1 MSKAA
6 PGKYYRKG
14 ISLMQA
20 MERFGDNEK
29 AEAWLV
35 ECRWP
40 DGIRCAYCDGE
51 NVAKR
56 TSGRLTQQYYCKV
69 KTCGRKFTVKT
80 GTVMHDSRLP
90 LSKWAVAFYLY
101 NTSLK
106 GVSSMKLH
114 RDLGITQKTAWYL
127 AHRIRET
134 WNDETAKM
142 VGPVEADET
151 YIGGKEANKHADKKL
166 HAGRGP
172 VGKTAVAG
180 LRDRPSN
187 RVKAQ
192 VVEHTDGP
200 TLKGFV
206 HQHTDRDAT
215 VYTDEALAYTGLRR
229 AHETVKHS
237 VGEYVRRQAHTNG
250 MESFWAGLKRGHD
263 GVYHH
268 FSPKHLQRYVR
279 EFEGRHNIRP
289 LDTATQMATM
299 AANTVGKHLPYAS
312 LIGPEHTRQPA
323 ML

>member
-127 AHRIRET
+127 AHRIPR
-134 WNDETAKM
+134 D
-142 VGPVEADET
+142 VERRDGED
-151 YIGGKEANKHADKKL
+151 GR
-166 HAGRGP
+166 AGRG
-172 VGKTAVAG
+172 G
-180 LRDRPSN
+180 RDLHRWQ
-187 RVKAQ
+187 RGQ
-192 VVEHTDGP
+192 
-200 TLKGFV
+200 
-206 HQHTDRDAT
+206 
-215 VYTDEALAYTGLRR
+215 
-229 AHETVKHS
+229 
-237 VGEYVRRQAHTNG
+237 QA
-250 MESFWAGLKRGHD
+250 R
-263 GVYHH
+263 
-268 FSPKHLQRYVR
+268 
-279 EFEGRHNIRP
+279 
-289 LDTATQMATM
+289 
-299 AANTVGKHLPYAS
+299 
-312 LIGPEHTRQPA
+312 
-323 ML
+323 